1 MGAGKPGAVKS
12 LAIGAVSLAVAWEA
26 YSFALVPNL
35 RRSAPEVVLNRNP
48 SDAVALSKSVSNR
61 VKESGEYVA
70 SPRDRDAARQS
81 LADAPLSRSSL
92 RILGFDYVRQGD
104 KAQASKLMAMSD
116 RVSRRDTWAQI
127 WLLEEAARAENFDG
141 ILTHYHAALSV
152 KPELAQALNPV
163 LVSVTRFPEVR
174 VALRP
179 YLRANASWT
188 SGFLSGAASQA
199 PISDIFDMVLPVA
212 HHLSGDSYVP
222 AVSQI
227 TYRLA
232 ADGRTQEAM
241 TFAQTAWRDFGPQAF
256 AAFAPDAINSDP
268 RLGKLSWTF
277 GNEGGISSQLQ
288 GEGAFEASL
297 GSLSRGI
304 VASRTIPLRGA
315 GNYSFT
321 QRVEILGSTP
331 PSQLNWQ
338 AECVGAAALE
348 PQIIWRQSVPLD
360 RDNATY
366 QSSISVPDGCNLL
379 TLSLLGNGP
388 EGQATALVLFDD
400 LQLKQGN

>member
-1 MGAGKPGAVKS
+1 MGAAKPGAVKS
-12 LAIGAVSLAVAWEA
+12 LALAAVSLAVAWEA
-26 YSFALVPNL
+26 YSFALIPNL
-35 RRSAPEVVLNRNP
+35 RRAAPEVVLSRNP
-48 SDAVALSKSVSNR
+48 TDALALSKSVSNR

-70 SPRDRDAARQS
+70 DPKDGEAAQQS
-81 LADAPLSRSSL
+81 LVDAPLSRSSL
-92 RILGFDYVRQGD
+92 RILGFDYVRLGN

-127 WLLEEAARAENFDG
+127 WLLEEAARAENFDE
-141 ILTHYHAALSV
+141 ILTHYHSAISV
-152 KPELAQALNPV
+152 KPELAQVLNPI

-179 YLRANASWT
+179 YLRSNASWT
-188 SGFLSGAASQA
+188 SGFLAGAASQA
-199 PISDIFDMVLPVA
+199 PISDIFDTVLPVA

-227 TYRLA
+227 IYRLA

-241 TFAQTAWRDFGPQAF
+241 RFAQTAWRDFDPQAF
-256 AAFAPDAINSDP
+256 ASFAPDAVNSDP

-277 GNEGGISSQLQ
+277 SNEGGISSQLQ

-297 GSLSRGI
+297 GSLSRGL

-321 QRVEILGSTP
+321 QRVEVVGSTP
-331 PSQLNWQ
+331 PSQMRWQ
-338 AECVGAAALE
+338 AECLAAAAQE
-348 PQIIWRQSVPLD
+348 PQIVWRQSVPFN
-360 RDNATY
+360 RDVATY
-366 QSSISVPDGCNLL
+366 RSTIPVPDGCNLL

-388 EGQATALVLFDD
+388 EGQATAVVLLDD
-400 LQLKQGN
+400 LQLEQGN